1 VPAKFWKE
9 PNFPNYLMRD
19 KVAPQPSEHPAI
31 DVMLESHRGF
41 NLRQSWHTLIERIWI
56 VALCVLAGLF
66 IALGYLAR
74 TPKTYQSHAVL
85 EVDFQEPTIATTEDN
100 PTRVRSMFLA
110 SQEALRTIEQNLT
123 NRQMLARVIR
133 SEGLAEDGG
142 AALFGSPVHPNSSK
156 STRVSNE
163 SNSPAKAQPDLV
175 QGMTFTPTEEA
186 LAGALSGMVKATIRR
201 GTRLIDLWVTN
212 RDPVMAQ
219 RLAGAVGREYI
230 RNSIE
235 RRAAFSQETLRY
247 LLEEEER
254 LKVNLQN
261 SEAAVAEYKAKT
273 PDALQLG
280 GGTVATG
287 SQAGSGAGAGGSR
300 GGLVEDKLQDLNNK
314 LTAAKTDRLRLEGEL
329 RQIEETG
336 DNVDALLSIPSISVA
351 VPVNEARRTVTQ
363 LEADIATLALRY
375 KDKHPKMMAARAALR
390 EAKETLRRAVVA
402 QPAIL
407 RNAIDQAK
415 ATEKNFQDALQE
427 QQGAAVA
434 LNRAAIGYQELA
446 RQAETDRSLYESV
459 LRQIKAIDLTKDV
472 KANAVSIAEQ
482 AVLPRSPI
490 NPIPSKT
497 ITLGLLGGLAVGLAF
512 IFGADALDRSVKTV
526 DQAEATLGLPVLAA
540 IPETKGGE
548 VKEAKTS
555 RKKDVA
561 REAAKYRLVDE
572 APSGPI
578 AESFRN
584 LRAAL
589 SLLGPEADRKVFLF
603 TSALPNEGKSFTSVN
618 YALALAQQGHRVLL
632 VDGDLRRP
640 SVHKVFRDATGKD
653 EHPGI
658 VDYLVGGVELKNAV
672 RLVATV
678 NPDLVGSSRFR
689 TTPPKPGQLFILAG
703 GQRAPNPAE
712 LLSDD
717 CFKGLMKEASAFFN
731 RIVIDSAPVLAV
743 SDTLLMVPHVQTTC
757 MVVRAAKTPRNAIN
771 RALTLLS
778 ATNVRPAGLVLN
790 RLPRRRG
797 AGYYYYYASH
807 GYGVGGGS
815 YGDSYGRSTRT
826 ASRQSGN
833 GAANGAERA

>member
-1 VPAKFWKE
+1 
-9 PNFPNYLMRD
+9 MRAN
-19 KVAPQPSEHPAI
+19 VAPPPSEHPAI
-31 DVMLESHRGF
+31 DVMLESQRGF
-41 NLRQSWHTLIERIWI
+41 NLRQYWHSLIERIWI
-56 VALCVLAGLF
+56 VILCVLAGLF
-66 IALGYLAR
+66 IALGYLTR
-74 TPKTYQSHAVL
+74 TPKTYQSHSVL

-100 PTRVRSMFLA
+100 PMRMRAMFLA

-133 SEGLAEDGG
+133 SEGLADDGG
-142 AALFGSPVHPNSSK
+142 AALLGSSISTDSAKSSSSPAK
-156 STRVSNE
+156 ST
-163 SNSPAKAQPDLV
+163 PAKAQPDLV
-175 QGMTFTPTEEA
+175 QGMTFTPMEDA

-201 GTRLIDLWVTN
+201 GTRLIDLFITN

-219 RLAGAVGREYI
+219 RLAEAVGREYI

-235 RRAAFSQETLRY
+235 RRAAFSQESLRY

-254 LKVNLQN
+254 LKVNLQK

-287 SQAGSGAGAGGSR
+287 SQPGSGAGAGGSR
-300 GGLVEDKLQDLNNK
+300 GGMLEDKLQDLNAK
-314 LTAAKTDRLRLEGEL
+314 ITAAKTERFRLEGEL
-329 RQIEETG
+329 TQIDQSG
-336 DNVDALLSIPSISVA
+336 QNVDALLAIPSIAVA
-351 VPVNEARRTVTQ
+351 VPVNEARRNVTQ
-363 LEADIATLALRY
+363 IEAEIATLALRY
-375 KDKHPKMMAARAALR
+375 KAKHPKMMAAQASLS
-390 EAKETLRRAVVA
+390 EAKEKLRRAVMA

-407 RNAIDQAK
+407 RNAIEQAK
-415 ATEKNFQDALQE
+415 GTEKNLQEALQE

-446 RQAETDRSLYESV
+446 RQAETDRALYESV

-472 KANAVSIAEQ
+472 KANAVTVAEQ
-482 AVLPRSPI
+482 AVVPHMPVS
-490 NPIPSKT
+490 PIPSKA

-512 IFGADALDRSVKTV
+512 VFGADALDRSVKTV

-540 IPETKGGE
+540 IPETRDTEGKVEG
-548 VKEAKTS
+548 KKTK
-555 RKKDVA
+555 KKDVA

-572 APSGPI
+572 APSGPV

-589 SLLGPEADRKVFLF
+589 SLLGPEADRKIFLF
-603 TSALPNEGKSFTSVN
+603 TSALPNEGKSFTSIN

-640 SVHKVFRDATGKD
+640 SVHKVFQDATGKD

-658 VDYLVGGVELKNAV
+658 VDYLVGAVDLKNAV

-678 NPDLVGSSRFR
+678 NPELVGSTRFR
-689 TTPPKPGQLFILAG
+689 ATPPKPGQLFILAG

-717 CFKGLMKEASAFFN
+717 CFKGLVKEASAFFN
-731 RIVIDSAPVLAV
+731 RIIIDSAPILAV

-815 YGDSYGRSTRT
+815 YGDGYGGSTRT
-826 ASRQSGN
+826 ATRQSGN
-833 GAANGAERA
+833 GAGNGA

>member
-1 VPAKFWKE
+1 MKTDA
-9 PNFPNYLMRD
+9 
-19 KVAPQPSEHPAI
+19 APPPSANPAI
-31 DVMLESHRGF
+31 DVMLESQRGF
-41 NLRQSWHTLIERIWI
+41 NLRQYWHSLIERIWI
-56 VALCVLAGLF
+56 VILCVLAGLF
-66 IALGYLAR
+66 IALGYLGR

-85 EVDFQEPTIATTEDN
+85 EVDFQEPTISAGEDN
-100 PTRVRSMFLA
+100 PMRLRSMFLA

-142 AALFGSPVHPNSSK
+142 AALVGISINPASPKSK
-156 STRVSNE
+156 AT
-163 SNSPAKAQPDLV
+163 PAKPQPTDKAQPDLV
-175 QGMTFTPTEEA
+175 QGMTFTPMEDS
-186 LAGALSGMVKATIRR
+186 LAGALSRMVKANIRR
-201 GTRLIDLWVTN
+201 GTRLIDLYVTN

-219 RLAGAVGREYI
+219 RLAEAVAREYI

-247 LLEEEER
+247 LLEEEGR
-254 LKVNLQN
+254 LKLNLQK
-261 SEAAVAEYKAKT
+261 SEAAVAEYKANT

-280 GGTVATG
+280 GGTIATG
-287 SQAGSGAGAGGSR
+287 SQTGSGAGAGGTR
-300 GGLVEDKLQDLNNK
+300 GGMVEDKLQDLNNK
-314 LTAAKTDRLRLEGEL
+314 LTAAKADRLRLEGEL

-336 DNVDALLSIPSISVA
+336 DNTDALLAIPSISAA
-351 VPVNEARRTVTQ
+351 VPVNEARRTVT
-363 LEADIATLALRY
+363 LIEGEIAGLALRY
-375 KDKHPKMMAARAALR
+375 KEKHPKMMAARASLN
-390 EAKETLRRAVVA
+390 EGKDSLRRAVMA
-402 QPAIL
+402 QPALL

-415 ATEKNFQDALQE
+415 VNEKNFQEALQE
-427 QQGAAVA
+427 QQGTAVA

-446 RQAETDRSLYESV
+446 RQAETDRALYESV
-459 LRQIKAIDLTKDV
+459 LRQIKAIDLAKDV
-472 KANAVSIAEQ
+472 KMNAVSIAEQ
-482 AVLPRSPI
+482 AVAPHTPI
-490 NPIPSKT
+490 NPIPSRT

-512 IFGADALDRSVKTV
+512 VFGADALDRSVKTV

-540 IPETKGGE
+540 IPETKTSEKKSG
-548 VKEAKTS
+548 KKKTS
-555 RKKDVA
+555 

-572 APSGPI
+572 APGGPI

-640 SVHKVFRDATGKD
+640 SIHKVFRNVIGKTD
-653 EHPGI
+653 DLPGV
-658 VDYLVGGVELKNAV
+658 VDYLVGAVELKNAI

-678 NPDLVGSSRFR
+678 DAELVGAARFR
-689 TTPPKPGQLFILAG
+689 STPSQAGQLFILAG

-712 LLSDD
+712 LLSDQ
-717 CFKGLMKEASAFFN
+717 CFKGLTTEARSSFD
-731 RIVIDSAPVLAV
+731 RVVIDSAPILAV

-757 MVVRAAKTPRNAIN
+757 MVVRAAKTPRNAVN

-778 ATNVRPAGLVLN
+778 ATHVRPAGIVLN

-807 GYGVGGGS
+807 GYGAGGGS
-815 YGDSYGRSTRT
+815 YGDGYGRDVQT
-826 ASRQSGN
+826 ASTQSGN
-833 GAANGAERA
+833 GAGGA